1 MDKQQVTKLL
11 SPNQAK
17 AVSIS
22 GMIFHFLATTEETG
36 GEYALME
43 ITILPDIGPPTHRH
57 REQEAFYVLEGE
69 FQFHVEEQTITGVAG
84 TFVNIP
90 SMLFHG
96 WRNVGTAI
104 GRLQCLIVPG
114 GMEGF
119 FLEAGHPV
127 TDLTAPP
134 IPPTQA
140 DLEKQIAL
148 APKYGIE
155 IAPPGEAPNYGFK
168 FTK

>member
-1 MDKQQVTKLL
+1 MDNQQTTKLL
-11 SPNQAK
+11 SPNQAN

-22 GMIFHFLATTEETG
+22 GMIFHFLATNEDTG
-36 GEYALME
+36 SEYAFME
-43 ITILPDIGPPTHRH
+43 IAILPNVGPPTHRH
-57 REQEAFYVLEGE
+57 RQQEAFYVLEGE
-69 FQFHVEEQTITGVAG
+69 FEFHVGEQTITGTRG

-104 GRLQCLIVPG
+104 GRLQCLNVPG

-127 TDLTAPP
+127 TDRTALP
-134 IPPTQA
+134 IPPTSA
-140 DLEKQIAL
+140 DMQKQIAL

-155 IAPPGEAPNYGFK
+155 VVPPGKMPN
-168 FTK
+168 

>member
-1 MDKQQVTKLL
+1 MEKQQSIKLL
-11 SPNQAK
+11 SPNQAN

-22 GMIFHFLATTEETG
+22 GMIFHFLATSEETG
-36 GEYALME
+36 GKYALME

-57 REQEAFYVLEGE
+57 REQEAFYVLQGE
-69 FQFHVEEQTITGVAG
+69 FQFHVENQIIIGTSG

-96 WRNVGTAI
+96 WRNVSTDI
-104 GRLQCLIVPG
+104 GKLQCLITPG

-119 FLEAGHPV
+119 FLEAGHSV
-127 TDLTAPP
+127 TDFSAPP
-134 IPPTQA
+134 ILPTRE
-140 DLEKQIAL
+140 DLEKQLAL

-155 IAPPGEAPNYGFK
+155 VLPPEKSADYGFK
-168 FTK
+168 FNN

>member
-1 MDKQQVTKLL
+1 MDKQQAVKLL
-11 SPNQAK
+11 SPKQAS

-22 GMIFHFLATTEETG
+22 GMIFHFLANSADTG

-69 FQFHVEEQTITGVAG
+69 FQFHVGNRIMTGTAG

-96 WRNVGTAI
+96 WRNVGGSI
-104 GRLQCLIVPG
+104 GRLQCLITPG

-119 FLEAGHPV
+119 FIEAGHLV
-127 TDLTAPP
+127 TDPTAPP
-134 IPPTQA
+134 IPPTYA
-140 DLEKQIAL
+140 DLERQLAL
-148 APKYGIE
+148 TSKYGIE
-155 IAPPGEAPNYGFK
+155 VIPLGKGSDYGFK
-168 FTK
+168 FQ

>member
-1 MDKQQVTKLL
+1 
-11 SPNQAK
+11 
-17 AVSIS
+17 
-22 GMIFHFLATTEETG
+22 MIFHFLATSEDTG

-69 FQFHVEEQTITGVAG
+69 FQFHVGDQTITGTAG

-96 WRNVGTAI
+96 WRNVGTEI
-104 GRLQCLIVPG
+104 GRLQCLVAPG

-119 FLEAGHPV
+119 SWKLV
-127 TDLTAPP
+127 IL
-134 IPPTQA
+134 
-140 DLEKQIAL
+140 
-148 APKYGIE
+148 
-155 IAPPGEAPNYGFK
+155 
-168 FTK
+168 

>member
-1 MDKQQVTKLL
+1 MEKQQAIKLIA
-11 SPNQAK
+11 PNQAN
-17 AVSIS
+17 AVSVS
-22 GMIFHFLATTEETG
+22 GMIFHFLATSQETN

-43 ITILPDIGPPTHRH
+43 ITVLPNIGPPTHRH

-69 FQFHVEEQTITGVAG
+69 FQFHVDDKTITGTTG

-104 GRLQCLIVPG
+104 GRLQCLITPG

-119 FLEAGHPV
+119 FMEAGHPV
-127 TDLTAPP
+127 TDPLHHPSCLLVKTWR
-134 IPPTQA
+134 
-140 DLEKQIAL
+140 
-148 APKYGIE
+148 
-155 IAPPGEAPNYGFK
+155 NS
-168 FTK
+168 